1 MLRDLLLASLLAA
14 VPTTPPR
21 PADPV
26 EEVLAFE
33 AAACTAYQRNDARA
47 IDSLVADGYILTDSR
62 GQLVAKAA
70 DLAAARDREVEYSE
84 FRNVDMQV
92 TLFGTTAIVRGR
104 TIVKGHTRSG
114 ESVDV
119 DVMFTDT
126 VVKLGG
132 RWRLVAGHVN
142 RTPNR

>member
-1 MLRDLLLASLLAA
+1 MIRALLFVTLLSS

-33 AAACTAYQRNDARA
+33 VAACAAYQRNDARA

-70 DLAAARDREVEYSE
+70 DLAAARNRDVEYSE

-92 TLFGTTAIVRGR
+92 TLFGATAIVRGR

-142 RTPNR
+142 RTPKR